1 MMKAPIYWKNLP
13 ETQREK
19 ETLEKYMKDPDIV
32 KWCTILAAMSRIS
45 TPPPKPLDELKIP
58 TMFLA
63 PSRDKALSIFY
74 VRDLYDRL
82 PPIKKKFVEVDGG
95 HYWLVSH
102 PVQAAKV
109 FCDWFDET
117 V

>member
-1 MMKAPIYWKNLP
+1 
-13 ETQREK
+13 
-19 ETLEKYMKDPDIV
+19 
-32 KWCTILAAMSRIS
+32 MSIS
-45 TPPPKPLDELKIP
+45 
-58 TMFLA
+58 
-63 PSRDKALSIFY
+63 Y

-102 PVQAAKV
+102 PVEAAKV

-117 V
+117 L